1 MQTVNTGTPAD
12 FVATLEHNAAAYDA
26 FQALLESLKSKAMET
41 GSVFIVARVYPPG
54 GDEKLISFNLMH
66 QQGAQ
71 PGPDLTLDDT
81 NPGFTGSGGY
91 NEEND
96 TK

>member
-26 FQALLESLKSKAMET
+26 FQAFLDGLNSPGMVD
-41 GSVFIVARVYPPG
+41 GSTFIITRMKTA
-54 GDEKLISFNLMH
+54 DEKLISVNLLH

-71 PGPDLTLDDT
+71 PGPDMTIDT
-81 NPGFTGSGGY
+81 GGAGFVGSGGH
-91 NEEND
+91 NPAND
-96 TK
+96 SP

>member
-12 FVATLEHNAAAYDA
+12 FVATLEHNAKIYDA
-26 FQALLESLKSKAMET
+26 FEAFIAACDSPAMFD
-41 GSVFIVARVYPPG
+41 GSTFIITRMMTD
-54 GDEKLISFNLMH
+54 DEKLISVNLMH

-71 PGPDLTLDDT
+71 PGPDLTIDT
-81 NPGFTGSGGY
+81 QNAGNVGSGGY
-91 NEEND
+91 NPEND

>member
-1 MQTVNTGTPAD
+1 MQTVDTGTPAN
-12 FVATLEHNAAAYDA
+12 FVATLEHSAKIYDA
-26 FQALLESLKSKAMET
+26 FEKFIAACDSPAMVD
-41 GSVFIVARVYPPG
+41 GSTFIITRMKTA
-54 GDEKLISFNLMH
+54 DEKLISVNLLH

-71 PGPDLTLDDT
+71 PGPDMTLQDT
-81 NPGFTGSGGY
+81 NPGFVGSGGY